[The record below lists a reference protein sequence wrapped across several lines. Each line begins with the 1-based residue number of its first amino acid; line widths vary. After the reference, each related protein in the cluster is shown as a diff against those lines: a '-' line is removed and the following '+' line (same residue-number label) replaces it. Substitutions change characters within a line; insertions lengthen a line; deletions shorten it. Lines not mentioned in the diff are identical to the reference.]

1 MTQLSLFPQKK
12 ITDIENRWQLFVD
25 GASRNNPG
33 LAGAGV
39 FVKKNNKPVATKAF
53 FLNNKTNNEAEYLSL
68 ILGLLV
74 VENAQFGEKDFL
86 EIISD
91 SELLVN
97 QILGKYRVKKPE
109 LQKFFNLAKKILN
122 KINYNIKHTLRE
134 NNKEADKLANEAID
148 KKSKI
153 SEDLLSQLDAY
164 GITI

>member
-1 MTQLSLFPQKK
+1 MTQLSLFPKK
-12 ITDIENRWQLFVD
+12 EITDIENRWQLFVD

-39 FVKKNNKPVATKAF
+39 FVKKNGTVVATKAF

-68 ILGLLV
+68 ILGLLTIK
-74 VENAQFGEKDFL
+74 NAQFGEEDFL

-91 SELLVN
+91 SNLVVN

-109 LQKFFNLAKKILN
+109 LQKLFNLAKKILE

-134 NNKEADKLANEAID
+134 NNKEADRLANEAID

-153 SEDLLSQLDAY
+153 PSNLLSELNTY